1 MGGFDEFKDD
11 PEMQELMKNPKMAA
25 IAAQIK
31 ENPMAAMGA
40 LQDPELAP
48 LVMKL
53 VSKINPQI
61 GAMLGG
67 MGGMGGMFGQ
77 QWAASLLFF
86 LNYQI

>member
-1 MGGFDEFKDD
+1 
-11 PEMQELMKNPKMAA
+11 MAV
-25 IAAQIK
+25 
-31 ENPMAAMGA
+31 MGA

-67 MGGMGGMFGQ
+67 MGGMFGQ
-77 QWAASLLFF
+77 QWAFS
-86 LNYQI
+86 YQIALCHISLSKQSFYQVLA